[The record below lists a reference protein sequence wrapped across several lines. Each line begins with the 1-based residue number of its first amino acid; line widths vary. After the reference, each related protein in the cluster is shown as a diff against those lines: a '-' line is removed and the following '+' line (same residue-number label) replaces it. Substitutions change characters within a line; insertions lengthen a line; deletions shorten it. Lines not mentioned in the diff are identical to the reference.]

1 MRIIMV
7 NNYGYVTGGA
17 DLHCIEI
24 TQALRERGHEVQ
36 WLATSSPDNLEQDGA
51 FIHRT
56 VGADNRDEMS
66 IRQGLGIAA
75 KAMWNS
81 EASRAMKRLVKD
93 FEPDLV
99 HVHKAYVQLSV
110 APVVIASRMDV
121 PVVQTLHDY
130 EFISASNVDSTG
142 ARLDREESQ
151 FSYRALNS
159 ATYLTRRYVH
169 KPRVRKWIAVSRKV
183 AEFYETVGG
192 IHCEVIPNFGG
203 DPDLE
208 KLSFSDR
215 SGVVFLGRLA
225 EEKGVKYVIEVA
237 ERCPEVPF
245 FIAGD
250 GPLRSMVCEA
260 DSRLGNLTYKG
271 FANRAEALDLMS
283 RSIACLIPS
292 VWHEPGPLSCLEA
305 MASGT
310 PVVCFPVGGLSEYV
324 SDANGGIVCR
334 IKDTEQLASS
344 VRELASNEIRWQE
357 FSDNGVKASRETHS
371 PERYLNSLEV
381 VYHDSVKA

>member
-130 EFISASNVDSTG
+130 EFISAINVDSTV
-142 ARLDREESQ
+142 ARLD
-151 FSYRALNS
+151 L
-159 ATYLTRRYVH
+159 
-169 KPRVRKWIAVSRKV
+169 
-183 AEFYETVGG
+183 
-192 IHCEVIPNFGG
+192 
-203 DPDLE
+203 
-208 KLSFSDR
+208 
-215 SGVVFLGRLA
+215 
-225 EEKGVKYVIEVA
+225 
-237 ERCPEVPF
+237 
-245 FIAGD
+245 
-250 GPLRSMVCEA
+250 
-260 DSRLGNLTYKG
+260 
-271 FANRAEALDLMS
+271 
-283 RSIACLIPS
+283 
-292 VWHEPGPLSCLEA
+292 
-305 MASGT
+305 
-310 PVVCFPVGGLSEYV
+310 
-324 SDANGGIVCR
+324 
-334 IKDTEQLASS
+334 
-344 VRELASNEIRWQE
+344 
-357 FSDNGVKASRETHS
+357 
-371 PERYLNSLEV
+371 
-381 VYHDSVKA
+381 